1 MLDYAL
7 IDAVAAVLREGS
19 FERAAR
25 ALGVTPSA
33 VSQRVKLIEERMGT
47 ALIVRGQP
55 CTPTDVPL
63 HWQVARIGAPLLD
76 RLGLRVTEAAGRSL
90 LG

>member
-33 VSQRVKLIEERMGT
+33 VSQPVKLIEERMGT
-47 ALIVRGQP
+47 AL
-55 CTPTDVPL
+55 
-63 HWQVARIGAPLLD
+63 
-76 RLGLRVTEAAGRSL
+76 LG
-90 LG
+90 